1 MGGKVFSEEIIW
13 KNINRMVKGWKK
25 KIIIGSNENEDK
37 YKDKDFVV
45 NGEGKIEIKWKNE
58 SGDKKEIVKNVNE

>member
-1 MGGKVFSEEIIW
+1 
-13 KNINRMVKGWKK
+13 MVKGWKK